1 MFIITLLL
9 GCLVIIETCN
19 LLIRLIKIIP
29 PQDPPLDDYI
39 LKTMYA

>member
-29 PQDPPLDDYI
+29 PQDPPLDENI
-39 LKTMYA
+39 RLKMYS